1 MPLIYARFMVVSS
14 LLYNLGCFLF
24 QYSTFVPRV
33 QSGAQKGQAKVL
45 PLPALLLLDAAET
58 VPPRPYRQKPIR
70 RLLDACAIAL
80 LHFIKALTSS
90 ITLIK

>member
-1 MPLIYARFMVVSS
+1 VVPS
-14 LLYNLGCFLF
+14 LLHDSCRFFF
-24 QYSTFVPRV
+24 QYSTFVPWV

-58 VPPRPYRQKPIR
+58 VPPRPYRQTPIR
-70 RLLDACAIAL
+70 RLLDARAIAL
-80 LHFIKALTSS
+80 LHFIKALTLS

>member
-1 MPLIYARFMVVSS
+1 MVVSS

-24 QYSTFVPRV
+24 QYSTFRRAV
-33 QSGAQKGQAKVL
+33 QRKRQAKVL